1 MRNTLPL
8 LSRAPAPSSSSSS
21 SAVHSRPSTDTP
33 PHAMPTIRLI
43 SATPSATGS
52 AADASGS
59 TSLSSIAPFAASSPL
74 APRPTSE
81 APRKRLV
88 PKKSK
93 LGLLA
98 GVASSKLKDKATKDF
113 SDVVRRVGGDPTSTS
128 SGRGGF
134 EIYVDHAE
142 DEELGEILV
151 VKKKK
156 SRMGLDS
163 LRWGGALGEVTNVP
177 PAAQKEG
184 KAGETLLPVKVEEN
198 QKWWSI
204 SRGRKDSKG
213 KEKEKEKENSGS
225 SVRAKLAPR
234 SKTPEPVK
242 SLDHD
247 PQSLSRA
254 RFNSLDSGIMLSKM
268 SSPAPEQPA
277 QTVYV
282 QAPRERT
289 TTSASQA
296 SKGSN
301 GLLAPEPNPATG
313 SIAVRAIKSMRSL
326 ARMASWAQLTN
337 NGEQENVQ
345 PATKAAA
352 PKKTKE
358 KSEAGKKKKEKKK
371 KDEEKKKEPKGT
383 VRRREDKE
391 AKEATVRLSGS
402 SFEAGALST
411 QASPHPQL
419 REGAKTLGRKKQS
432 TLGLGL
438 PSSMR
443 LGTATATATMRKVSN
458 ASSTGSAEVGQP
470 QAPARLSVDSAHLI
484 MNAQGRP
491 TSIMSSGSSLRPP
504 STASAISE
512 RSKGSSSSSVA
523 SVRWD
528 EAGMRSSRELQRL
541 ERKSKDSTRPHE
553 SRRTSDG
560 RRRTALVDIFPET
573 QDQMGRPL
581 STSSAGS
588 AVSGGKVSIFER
600 PVVNVE
606 SATSDGH
613 SDDVE
618 SVASETPAKR
628 ARPRP
633 VSEQMLGRPRPSP
646 ISEDPDVMLSMLDAA
661 TNELASL
668 INRLDLEA
676 TPASTHGGSPLRL
689 SPGQRIF
696 EDSPVKRRLP
706 SGGSPLKSDLKGKG
720 KTESMQSLRPYAQML
735 GALSANKEFP
745 SSVQPMAQ
753 QYPDVRRFL
762 GQQIA
767 PWSELDWQVSP
778 KKPVGMV
785 VPRPTHKR
793 TNPPTPALDPPFVFQ
808 PLKPAKNNK
817 AAPAMSASPA
827 PRVATPPIATAD
839 GAPSSSTFGSRPSK
853 VGLREL
859 AQDASPTP
867 VFKRH
872 ARHLRKGSS
881 LATMNTKASELSL
894 RQQASKDM
902 VRISPE
908 ARKGLGLGGTL
919 GGRASNE
926 PQVDP
931 RDPDSD
937 IPNELQVIIAGQSDD
952 DCTRRLDETFSRC
965 STPAS
970 PLSPQAIAFPKALP
984 EYSIPDRPPSLPP
997 VPVFQLFDEDDH
1009 QADIESSPTS
1019 PAEDDT
1025 KKSFDFTGELRK
1037 LNESGGSDR
1046 RSFVEQ
1052 LENAFRTPAK
1062 IGLDYGLD
1070 EQLGFK
1076 NDFLDV
1082 PPVPPLPANLRSTPS
1097 EDIAPR
1103 SVSNP
1108 EDYSAMYGP
1117 SGDDLYRD
1125 SYASDDIQFD
1135 MVTGVDDE
1143 CRVYP
1148 VTKRSGSMRTM
1159 ASDGQLNVDF
1169 KFGGKPTVPSTV
1181 EEKSER
1187 PLTLSDIIPPL
1198 THSASRSSLVEEDSS
1213 VLKSI
1218 MAQAAE
1224 PTVEEDSVLKSIL
1237 AQAENIVEVPRRR
1250 ALSES
1255 SSNRVIYDPQSY
1267 AAHASNSDHSRR
1279 ESEASFAGF
1288 ESFDEVRRGF
1298 EFANR
1303 PALYPPPGATARRS
1317 HLRDESLFS
1326 IASISSYGDVLN
1338 AGVPDPF
1345 GYSRGLSRPAS
1356 GDVSMS
1362 MSVDDTFSFMHRGR
1376 RQRIDSDASSFYFR
1390 APGTT
1395 FSHGSRRAGHRRDD
1409 SRMSVASNAPPV
1421 SMYNRSFGG
1430 HRRNDSNMSSSS
1442 VAQSYAMHGASGGR
1456 AAWARHRHDQSV
1468 DSVWSDYS
1476 AGRLGRPGLGDK
1488 MFDNDHGMPLT
1499 AISASPPESVA
1510 GDLRS
1515 NASWESFVPADRR
1528 ASADES
1534 IYEDSEDY
1542 HTTMSRDS
1550 VFGCTGSNS
1559 QYYDQ
1564 MQRRPFRPVSV
1575 ISDMSVHHPGK
1586 EDDTMITMFD
1596 GARVRRLSTD
1606 SRIGGSPCVRIEKA
1620 KQSTGPLPQRVLQF
1634 QPPDAENKDSPGSLN
1649 KSKLV
1654 EKPSIAST
1662 SSQQFGGERMIQAR
1676 KGLLERQSLEDSALI
1691 AHGEDILA
1699 SLRSQSVFSRPD
1711 IASRSRSST
1720 VSASSG
1726 GETPPLSLSDGS
1738 SQSGGSQSSIDV
1750 GQLNALLL
1758 NVANP
1763 SSGIARNRVRTRA
1776 RGTGHRRRISQARA
1790 SRSSVY
1796 ETIEEESSVTLSPSP
1811 AKALSPISSHMATPG
1826 DSVFIVDEDS
1836 QSMYNDW
1843 NDERG
1848 ITTLRRYYALKDEA
1862 HETVIESKQMW
1873 MDTPFSIFA
1882 VQSFYPPHNRGGMC
1896 AMLEHSQ
1903 KNYGP
1908 LPSDLHPRRI
1918 RSRTSSRAS
1927 PYPLPNHRSSF
1938 SPDKPMQVH
1947 VDSSPELHISPQ
1959 HPPSFSV
1966 LREVPT
1972 NVKNQS
1978 PVPALEVIK
1987 PFTPFSVEFDKS
1999 RPDISKD
2006 SFVPPVPVR
2015 PRVTSSVR
2023 RNALGWKRQTG
2034 KSSSSSQKENAG
2046 QGMLITPSE
2055 TLRINRPRPQRG
2067 RPTPARA
2074 FAQIA

>member
-8 LSRAPAPSSSSSS
+8 LSRAPAPSSSSS
-21 SAVHSRPSTDTP
+21 AVHPRPSTDTP
-33 PHAMPTIRLI
+33 PQAVPTIRLI

-59 TSLSSIAPFAASSPL
+59 TSLSSIAPFATSSPL

-81 APRKRLV
+81 TPRKRLV

-98 GVASSKLKDKATKDF
+98 GVAGSKSKSKASKDF
-113 SDVVRRVGGDPTSTS
+113 SDVVRRVGGDQGPAS

-163 LRWGGALGEVTNVP
+163 LRWGGALGDATNV
-177 PAAQKEG
+177 ASGAHKEG
-184 KAGETLLPVKVEEN
+184 KTGETLVPVKVEEN

-204 SRGRKDSKG
+204 GRGRKDSKG
-213 KEKEKEKENSGS
+213 KEKEKDKENVGS
-225 SVRAKLAPR
+225 SMRAKLAPR

-242 SLDHD
+242 SLDID
-247 PQSLSRA
+247 CQSQSRA
-254 RFNSLDSGIMLSKM
+254 RFNSLDSGIMLSKF

-282 QAPRERT
+282 RPPREST

-296 SKGSN
+296 PKGCN

-337 NGEQENVQ
+337 NGEQENVE
-345 PATKAAA
+345 PGTKAAA

-358 KSEAGKKKKEKKK
+358 KSDAGKKKKKEKK
-371 KDEEKKKEPKGT
+371 KDEEKKKEEKGT
-383 VRRREDKE
+383 MKRREKE
-391 AKEATVRLSGS
+391 ETKQSTLRYSSS

-411 QASPHPQL
+411 QASPLPPL

-438 PSSMR
+438 PSTMR
-443 LGTATATATMRKVSN
+443 LTTATATDTMRKVSN
-458 ASSTGSAEVGQP
+458 TSSTGSAEVGQP
-470 QAPARLSVDSAHLI
+470 QAPSRLSVDSAHLI

-491 TSIMSSGSSLRPP
+491 TSIISSGSSLRPP
-504 STASAISE
+504 STASVISE
-512 RSKGSSSSSVA
+512 RSKSSSSSSVA

-528 EAGMRSSRELQRL
+528 DEGIRSSRELQRL
-541 ERKSKDSTRPHE
+541 ERKSRDSARPRE

-560 RRRTALVDIFPET
+560 RRRVAIVDIFPET
-573 QDQMGRPL
+573 QGQMSRPV

-588 AVSGGKVSIFER
+588 AQGGGQASVFER

-613 SDDVE
+613 SDGAD

-633 VSEQMLGRPRPSP
+633 VSEQMLGRPRPQP
-646 ISEDPDVMLSMLDAA
+646 IVEDPEGMLSMLDAA
-661 TNELASL
+661 TNDLASL

-676 TPASTHGGSPLRL
+676 TPGSTNGGSPLHL
-689 SPGQRIF
+689 SPGQRPF
-696 EDSPVKRRLP
+696 HESPIKRRHAN
-706 SGGSPLKSDLKGKG
+706 GGSPLKSDLRG

-735 GALSANKEFP
+735 AAPSANKDFP
-745 SSVQPMAQ
+745 SSVPPTAQ
-753 QYPDVRRFL
+753 QATDMRRFL

-778 KKPVGMV
+778 KKPVGTF

-793 TNPPTPALDPPFVFQ
+793 TNTPTPALDAPFVFQ
-808 PLKPAKNNK
+808 PLKPAKNRVT
-817 AAPAMSASPA
+817 PAVSASPA
-827 PRVATPPIATAD
+827 PSVATPIATAD
-839 GAPSSSTFGSRPSK
+839 GVAPSSSTFGSRPSK

-859 AQDASPTP
+859 AHGERDASPTP
-867 VFKRH
+867 VFKRSAKH
-872 ARHLRKGSS
+872 IRKGSS
-881 LATMNTKASELSL
+881 LATMTTKASVLSL
-894 RQQASKDM
+894 RKQVSKD
-902 VRISPE
+902 VIRISPE
-908 ARKGLGLGGTL
+908 AKKGLGLAGTL
-919 GGRASNE
+919 GGRVSNE
-926 PQVDP
+926 PPVDP
-931 RDPDSD
+931 EEPDSD

-970 PLSPQAIAFPKALP
+970 PMSPQAFTFPKALP
-984 EYSIPDRPPSLPP
+984 EDPAADSPPSLPP
-997 VPVFQLFDEDDH
+997 VPVFQLFDEEANH
-1009 QADIESSPTS
+1009 ADIESSPTS

-1062 IGLDYGLD
+1062 IELEYGLG
-1070 EQLGFK
+1070 EQLGLD
-1076 NDFLDV
+1076 NNFLAV
-1082 PPVPPLPANLRSTPS
+1082 PPVPPLPPNLRSMPS
-1097 EDIAPR
+1097 DDVAPR

-1108 EDYSAMYGP
+1108 EDDSAMFSS
-1117 SGDDLYRD
+1117 SGDALYRD

-1135 MVTGVDDE
+1135 MVAGVDDE

-1148 VTKRSGSMRTM
+1148 VTKRSGSMRSK

-1169 KFGGKPTVPSTV
+1169 KFGGKLAVPSTV

-1198 THSASRSSLVEEDSS
+1198 THSASRSSVVEEDSVLKSIMAKAAESSVEEDSS

-1218 MAQAAE
+1218 MAQA
-1224 PTVEEDSVLKSIL
+1224 EE
-1237 AQAENIVEVPRRR
+1237 IVEVPRRR
-1250 ALSES
+1250 ALSDS
-1255 SSNRVIYDPQSY
+1255 SSKRVIIDPQSY
-1267 AAHASNSDHSRR
+1267 ASRAPDFTHSRR

-1288 ESFDEVRRGF
+1288 DSFDEVRRGF

-1303 PALYPPPGATARRS
+1303 PAFYPPPGAGTRRS
-1317 HLRDESLFS
+1317 HFRDESLFS
-1326 IASISSYGDVLN
+1326 IASVSSYGDVLH
-1338 AGVPDPF
+1338 AGAPDPF
-1345 GYSRGLSRPAS
+1345 GFGPSRPAS
-1356 GDVSMS
+1356 GDISMS

-1395 FSHGSRRAGHRRDD
+1395 FSHGSRRVGHRRDD
-1409 SRMSVASNAPPV
+1409 SRMSIASNAPPV

-1430 HRRNDSNMSSSS
+1430 HRRNDSNMSTSS

-1456 AAWARHRHDQSV
+1456 AAWARHRQDQSI
-1468 DSVWSDYS
+1468 DSVYSDYS
-1476 AGRLGRPGLGDK
+1476 AARLGRPGLGDK
-1488 MFDNDHGMPLT
+1488 MFDNDHGMPLS

-1515 NASWESFVPADRR
+1515 QPSWESFVPADRGV
-1528 ASADES
+1528 AADDS
-1534 IYEDSEDY
+1534 VYEDSEDY

-1550 VFGCTGSNS
+1550 VFGNAGSNS
-1559 QYYDQ
+1559 QYYNQ
-1564 MQRRPFRPVSV
+1564 LQRRPFRPVSV
-1575 ISDMSVHHPGK
+1575 ISDMSVHDPRK

-1596 GARVRRLSTD
+1596 GGRVRRLSVD

-1620 KQSTGPLPQRVLQF
+1620 KQTTGPLPQAVLQF
-1634 QPPDAENKDSPGSLN
+1634 QQSEPENKDSPNSTSKN
-1649 KSKLV
+1649 KLI

-1662 SSQQFGGERMIQAR
+1662 SSHQFGGERMIKAR

-1691 AHGEDILA
+1691 AQGEDVLA
-1699 SLRSQSVFSRPD
+1699 SLRSQYSF
-1711 IASRSRSST
+1711 
-1720 VSASSG
+1720 
-1726 GETPPLSLSDGS
+1726 PLSLE
-1738 SQSGGSQSSIDV
+1738 
-1750 GQLNALLL
+1750 
-1758 NVANP
+1758 
-1763 SSGIARNRVRTRA
+1763 
-1776 RGTGHRRRISQARA
+1776 H
-1790 SRSSVY
+1790 VY
-1796 ETIEEESSVTLSPSP
+1796 ETIEEESSFAPSPSP
-1811 AKALSPISSHMATPG
+1811 AKPLSPISSHMATPG
-1826 DSVFIVDEDS
+1826 DSVFIVDGDS
-1836 QSMYNDW
+1836 QSMYSDW
-1843 NDERG
+1843 DEEHG

-1862 HETVIESKQMW
+1862 HETVVESKRIW
-1873 MDTPFSIFA
+1873 VDTPFSVFA
-1882 VQSFYPPHNRGGMC
+1882 VQSFCPPNTVGHVCTARALTEELRSAALGTSPT
-1896 AMLEHSQ
+1896 AYTLKDVFKSVTLSASE
-1903 KNYGP
+1903 
-1908 LPSDLHPRRI
+1908 PSL
-1918 RSRTSSRAS
+1918 
-1927 PYPLPNHRSSF
+1927 
-1938 SPDKPMQVH
+1938 
-1947 VDSSPELHISPQ
+1947 PELHVSPQ
-1959 HPPSFSV
+1959 QAPSFSV
-1966 LREVPT
+1966 LREVSA

-1978 PVPALEVIK
+1978 PVPALGTIK

-1999 RPDISKD
+1999 KADISKD
-2006 SFVPPVPVR
+2006 SFVAPMPAR
-2015 PRVTSSVR
+2015 QRVTSSVR

-2034 KSSSSSQKENAG
+2034 KSSSNTQKENMS

-2067 RPTPARA
+2067 RPTPAPARA
-2074 FAQIA
+2074 SAQIA